1 MQFRYFALLGLVGL
15 LIIPKIGQARPVSY
29 PGGITAMFMNNGDVN
44 SAHVHYS
51 PTAKYS
57 LGYKYE
63 HWRDRDFNMH
73 ALQLNNLIKRW
84 NKKETQANFYIKSGV
99 GVAHSLDDSVT
110 DKNDFAAYTGL
121 ALDWESRRFF
131 TSYENRY
138 TDAGDIDD
146 FFMQSARVG
155 VAPYIGDY
163 GDLHTWLMLEVEH
176 SPKSDDKFTITP
188 LVRMFKGVHLVEGGV
203 SNRGDVMFNY
213 VVRY

>member
-1 MQFRYFALLGLVGL
+1 MQFRTLALLGVLGL
-15 LIIPKIGQARPVSY
+15 LIIPTVAQARPVSY
-29 PGGITAMFMNNGDVN
+29 PGGVTAMFTNNGDVN

-99 GVAHSLDDSVT
+99 GVVHSLDDSVT

-121 ALDWESRRFF
+121 SLDWESRRFF

-176 SPKSDDKFTITP
+176 SAKSDDKFTITP